1 MKSGSNGKYDSF
13 SLRVPA
19 GELEKIKM
27 AAQAEGETIN
37 GYINQL
43 LAKNIDGFSPVSR
56 PPRPTTIDKI
66 DDDETRQDV
75 KNAMAEP
82 IYEPDGISV
91 EELSQKIGD
100 GMTRKNLF
108 SALRSDG
115 YLFSGGGQNNL
126 PTQSADG
133 LIAVK
138 QSILS
143 HPDGSYRICR
153 TPVITPKGVEYF
165 TNLYKKSPQ

>member
-1 MKSGSNGKYDSF
+1 MILKIMKYDNF
-13 SLRVPA
+13 TLRVPS
-19 GELEKIKM
+19 GELEKVKI
-27 AAQAEGETIN
+27 AAQENGETIN
-37 GYINQL
+37 GYINRL
-43 LAKNIDGFSPVSR
+43 LARNIDGFLPVDK
-56 PPRPTTIDKI
+56 PPIQTTIDKI
-66 DDDETRQDV
+66 DDEETQKDV
-75 KNAMAEP
+75 RNAMVDP
-82 IYEPDGISV
+82 ILEPDGISV
-91 EELSQKIGD
+91 SELAEKIGG
-100 GMTRKNLF
+100 GMTRKSLF
-108 SALRSDG
+108 VSLRSDG
-115 YLFSGGGQNNL
+115 YLFSGGCRHNL